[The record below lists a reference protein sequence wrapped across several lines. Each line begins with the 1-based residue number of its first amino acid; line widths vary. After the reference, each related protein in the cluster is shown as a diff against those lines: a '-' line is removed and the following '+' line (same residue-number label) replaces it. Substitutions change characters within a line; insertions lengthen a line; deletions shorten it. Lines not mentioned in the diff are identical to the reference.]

1 MEGTPE
7 TKCSQATSCRGRST
21 PTPACP
27 RPQLQPVHRT
37 QIPVH
42 GYHTTTGPPF
52 IRPCKGGLCVSPGTP
67 KGPPRSP
74 FLSAFRLPRL
84 DGRQTTPSTRRE
96 RRESSIDRPADPW
109 QSRRKDQKA
118 DSPGPMSCRGLSHR
132 ELHTPIP
139 ASTSNC
145 SLRCSPNPQLPFL
158 QLRPI
163 FRNRPIHKLLAKTAP
178 TSLFSCHFQVQNSP
192 RLVFRELTPI
202 PVHGYDTTS
211 GPFAPISSK
220 GRTRASSHIRHGVPP
235 HDPSDSAAG
244 KPAVTAG
251 RVLTPARRR
260 EI

>member
-1 MEGTPE
+1 MGDRRPHR
-7 TKCSQATSCRGRST
+7 RGGKD
-21 PTPACP
+21 
-27 RPQLQPVHRT
+27 VG
-37 QIPVH
+37 V
-42 GYHTTTGPPF
+42 
-52 IRPCKGGLCVSPGTP
+52 
-67 KGPPRSP
+67 
-74 FLSAFRLPRL
+74 
-84 DGRQTTPSTRRE
+84 PSTVRRTPG
-96 RRESSIDRPADPW
+96 RAGA
-109 QSRRKDQKA
+109 KA
-118 DSPGPMSCRGLSHR
+118 GRLIPLAPCPVEGCPIGNC
-132 ELHTPIP
+132 TPPIP

-163 FRNRPIHKLLAKTAP
+163 FRNQPIHKSLAKTAP

-211 GPFAPISSK
+211 GPFAPMSLK

-251 RVLTPARRR
+251 RVQTPARRR

>member
-1 MEGTPE
+1 MSPSRTIPKPIPSPQTRWKASRPYRPGGEDVGVPSTARRILGGAGGRTRRLIPLAPCPVEGCPIG
-7 TKCSQATSCRGRST
+7 SCR
-21 PTPACP
+21 P
-27 RPQLQPVHRT
+27 
-37 QIPVH
+37 
-42 GYHTTTGPPF
+42 
-52 IRPCKGGLCVSPGTP
+52 
-67 KGPPRSP
+67 
-74 FLSAFRLPRL
+74 
-84 DGRQTTPSTRRE
+84 
-96 RRESSIDRPADPW
+96 
-109 QSRRKDQKA
+109 
-118 DSPGPMSCRGLSHR
+118 
-132 ELHTPIP
+132 PIP

-158 QLRPI
+158 QPRPI

-211 GPFAPISSK
+211 DPFAPMSSK